1 MNTVQ
6 QGPWFAEHSN
16 FIGTVVKSGKILLHV
31 LVRVF
36 TVGDGSGRLRVWNES
51 PMMSWMG
58 AFVDNAGGDSAD
70 DEKVIVS
77 LQPTPE
83 RIFWIFSSNI
93 RFIVLAE
100 CVLLRIH
107 VQCTILTKL
116 HDFMLE
122 IFSTQIYRKFAV
134 EVERM
139 VF

>member
-6 QGPWFAEHSN
+6 QGPWFDEHSN
-16 FIGTVVKSGKILLHV
+16 FIRTVVKGEEILLRI

-36 TVGDGSGRLRVWNES
+36 TMGDGSGGLRVWNES

-58 AFVDNAGGDSAD
+58 AFVDNAGRDSAD
-70 DEKVIVS
+70 GEKVIVS

-93 RFIVLAE
+93 RFIVLAA
-100 CVLLRIH
+100 CVFLRIH
-107 VQCTILTKL
+107 VKCTILTKL
-116 HDFMLE
+116 YDFMLE